1 MKVRTMNDYINDIA
15 TEIAEEINN
24 NEHSYPQDIT
34 AEIVDSYVPIYN
46 HRVIEFATELEGQ
59 DWSDV
64 WLGDVEFL
72 DGENI
77 IRQLQINIYNLLY
90 EKVCSHEKIKDL
102 I

>member
-1 MKVRTMNDYINDIA
+1 MKVRTINDYINDIA

-34 AEIVDSYVPIYN
+34 AEIVDSYVPVYN

>member
-1 MKVRTMNDYINDIA
+1 MKVRTMNDYINDIV

-24 NEHSYPQDIT
+24 YDHSYPQEIV

-46 HRVIEFATELEGQ
+46 HRVIEFANELEGQ

-64 WLGDVEFL
+64 WLGDAEF

-90 EKVCSHEKIKDL
+90 EKVCSHEKIRDL